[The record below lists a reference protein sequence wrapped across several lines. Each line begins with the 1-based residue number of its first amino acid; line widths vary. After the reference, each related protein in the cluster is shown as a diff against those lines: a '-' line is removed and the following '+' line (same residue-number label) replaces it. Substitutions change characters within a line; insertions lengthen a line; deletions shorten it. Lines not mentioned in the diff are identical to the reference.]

1 MKEARHGTCRT
12 AERTLCGTIKGAETL
27 DALER
32 MLSGAVLHHL
42 CRLTYLEIV
51 LVDLAIL
58 AERVGNRQ
66 MVRLVGKDKRAKNGN
81 ILYHPSSTSSISYI
95 RKGMHSGSRGSSLCV
110 FCFFF
115 FSILRTP
122 IVHRGPNGLTRSLSL
137 AHSCQVNWRE
147 RNPPFSHC
155 TIDPTVYEP
164 DDARRQSHDSSS
176 SEWPCRRC

>member
-1 MKEARHGTCRT
+1 MKETRHGTRRT

-42 CRLTYLEIV
+42 CRLTHLEIV

-58 AERVGNRQ
+58 AERAGNRQ
-66 MVRLVGKDKRAKNGN
+66 VIRLVGKDKRAKNGN

-122 IVHRGPNGLTRSLSL
+122 IVHRDPNGLTRSLALACSL
-137 AHSCQVNWRE
+137 MPSKPE
-147 RNPPFSHC
+147 RKKP
-155 TIDPTVYEP
+155 TIFPL
-164 DDARRQSHDSSS
+164 HH
-176 SEWPCRRC
+176 

>member
-1 MKEARHGTCRT
+1 MKEARHGRRRT
-12 AERTLCGTIKGAETL
+12 PERTLCGTIKGAETL

-42 CRLTYLEIV
+42 CRLTHLEIV

-58 AERVGNRQ
+58 AERAGKRQ
-66 MVRLVGKDKRAKNGN
+66 VIRLVGKDKRAKNGN

-115 FSILRTP
+115 FSILERPSGFQWT
-122 IVHRGPNGLTRSLSL
+122 NSL
-137 AHSCQVNWRE
+137 ALACSLMPSKPE
-147 RNPPFSHC
+147 RKKP
-155 TIDPTVYEP
+155 TIFPL
-164 DDARRQSHDSSS
+164 HH
-176 SEWPCRRC
+176 